1 MVVVFQPLSFWGH
14 VLQAWLGKVFLSSIL
29 SLQIDPKRRPAFV
42 ELVQN
47 LEEIK
52 QRSQMA
58 IVLADI
64 SNLNISKD
72 AVMSKTILE
81 KILGMWGL
89 DDQYMSI
96 W

>member
-1 MVVVFQPLSFWGH
+1 MSEVIFVLLLFFQ
-14 VLQAWLGKVFLSSIL
+14 
-29 SLQIDPKRRPAFV
+29 QIDPKKRPSFV
-42 ELVQN
+42 EIAQT

-72 AVMSKTILE
+72 EVMSKTILN
-81 KILGMWGL
+81 KILGA
-89 DDQYMSI
+89 
-96 W
+96 

>member
-1 MVVVFQPLSFWGH
+1 MNRKNPFGMQSAVPMLEVMVFSQ
-14 VLQAWLGKVFLSSIL
+14 
-29 SLQIDPKRRPAFV
+29 QIDPKKRPSFV
-42 ELVQN
+42 EIAQT

-72 AVMSKTILE
+72 EVMSKTILN
-81 KILGMWGL
+81 KILGA
-89 DDQYMSI
+89 
-96 W
+96 

>member
-1 MVVVFQPLSFWGH
+1 MTLLEIMFFGFFSQ
-14 VLQAWLGKVFLSSIL
+14 
-29 SLQIDPKRRPAFV
+29 QIDPKKRPSFV
-42 ELVQN
+42 EIAQT

-72 AVMSKTILE
+72 AVMSKTILN
-81 KILGMWGL
+81 KILGASYLYNTAVYTLYDALNHISGL
-89 DDQYMSI
+89 QK
-96 W
+96 